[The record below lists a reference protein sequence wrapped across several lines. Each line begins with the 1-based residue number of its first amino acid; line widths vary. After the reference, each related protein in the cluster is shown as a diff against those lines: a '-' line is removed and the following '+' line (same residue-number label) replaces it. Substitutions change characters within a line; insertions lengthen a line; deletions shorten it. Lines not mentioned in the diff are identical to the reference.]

1 MMKFFFTLNTILR
14 PYRRIIYKVT
24 NFISMFIILL
34 IGFVLGVLVTRTN
47 VIEMIPNL
55 SELLKWVK

>member
-1 MMKFFFTLNTILR
+1 MMKFFYSLNTILR
-14 PYRRIIYKVT
+14 PYKRVIYKVT
-24 NFISMFIILL
+24 NFISNFIILL

>member
-34 IGFVLGVLVTRTN
+34 IGFLLGVLVTRTN

-55 SELLKWVK
+55 SELIKWVK

>member
-1 MMKFFFTLNTILR
+1 MMKFIYSLNTILR
-14 PYRRIIYKVT
+14 PYMRIIYKVT
-24 NFISMFIILL
+24 NFISNLIILL

>member
-14 PYRRIIYKVT
+14 PYRKIIYKVT

-55 SELLKWVK
+55 SELIKWVK

>member
-1 MMKFFFTLNTILR
+1 MMKFIYSLNTILR
-14 PYRRIIYKVT
+14 PYMRIIYKVT

-47 VIEMIPNL
+47 VIEMIPDL
-55 SELLKWVK
+55 SELIKWVK

>member
-55 SELLKWVK
+55 SELIKWVK

>member
-1 MMKFFFTLNTILR
+1 MMRFIYSLNTILR
-14 PYRRIIYKVT
+14 PYMRIIYKVT
-24 NFISMFIILL
+24 NFISNLIILL

>member
-1 MMKFFFTLNTILR
+1 MMKFFYTLNTILR

-55 SELLKWVK
+55 SELLKWVR

>member
-55 SELLKWVK
+55 SELLKWVR

>member
-1 MMKFFFTLNTILR
+1 MRFIYSLNTILR
-14 PYRRIIYKVT
+14 PYMRIIYKVT
-24 NFISMFIILL
+24 NFISNLIILL

-47 VIEMIPNL
+47 IIEMIPNL

>member
-34 IGFVLGVLVTRTN
+34 IGFVLGVLVTRIN

>member
-1 MMKFFFTLNTILR
+1 MMRFIYSLNTILK
-14 PYRRIIYKVT
+14 PYMRIIYKVT
-24 NFISMFIILL
+24 NFISNLIILL

>member
-1 MMKFFFTLNTILR
+1 MMRFIYSLNTILR
-14 PYRRIIYKVT
+14 PYLRIIYKVT
-24 NFISMFIILL
+24 NFISNLIILL

-47 VIEMIPNL
+47 LIEMIPNL